1 MATGKVRIF
10 ELAKELGLSS
20 KDLIGLFER
29 LGLEAKNQLSVVDDP
44 IADLVRGVLL
54 GGSSN
59 KGAAKAAA
67 GGATAVAPPPPAP
80 APAKAPS
87 AARPATP
94 APAPAPAEP
103 VPTLK
108 RVTSAPR
115 RTAKTAT
122 AAAATAAPGAAS
134 AQASAVA
141 VPSANESFPASEPDA
156 EAPQIA
162 AAAGK
167 AVAAGATTVSGAP
180 DAVAAKPVS
189 ASVPLSEAA
198 SPLVT
203 PLPNGEA
210 AAVAAPDSASGASAP
225 LAPAVTAAA
234 IAAESAETDAS
245 DATVPG
251 GGNGATGTGSAR
263 PASPAPRIVGTPRP
277 RAPGSPAPR
286 LVGSPPPRLV
296 GSPPPRQ
303 APAGNTPMPPKTRL
317 PAAAVDNTPVP
328 TLRPVPAGQSSI
340 VAPRPPA
347 PPAQPPT
354 NGIAASASP
363 GPQTGMPGRPGV
375 APRPGQLGAPGQGYR
390 PQVPAPPPQ
399 AGAPG
404 APIGRRPVGNG
415 PFRPLTP
422 PAGGAAGGGARPFTP
437 RPPGAPG
444 APLTQGGPTPSS
456 GGGGPRGPQGRG
468 GDRDRNGAKKDRE
481 TEMLLEKE
489 RQRKKRGG
497 SLEAPVAS
505 TTLETIEIP
514 DVLTVQELATSM
526 IIPAK
531 DVIKELIKMGTMAT
545 INQNIP
551 ATVAQNVAKKFGF
564 NAVIKEAGE
573 EVVVEQ
579 EEDRPELLS
588 TRPPVVTVLGHVDHG
603 KTSLLDRIRS
613 ASVAAGEAGGIT
625 QRIGAYTV
633 DRGDQKVTFIDTPG
647 HEAFTAMRAR
657 GAKVTDV
664 AILVVAADD
673 GVMPQTLEAISH
685 IKAAGV
691 PIVVA
696 INKMDKEDAQ
706 PDRVKSQLSE
716 QGLQPVEWGGKT
728 EMVHVSARTGEG
740 IDQLLETVLLEAEL
754 RDLKANKTRRAQGVV
769 IESALDKGRGAVAT
783 VLIQN
788 GTLRAGDVVV
798 VGSAFGKIRAL
809 VDDKGKQVKKAGP
822 SIPVEIMGLSEVP
835 SAGDTL
841 MVVSDERV
849 AREAAA
855 KRSTRRKDVAIAAT
869 NGPRVSLETFMNTPA
884 DGARKNLNLILKAD
898 GQGAVEALRSRLEGL
913 SNAEVDLRVIYAGVG
928 AITPN
933 DVNLAS
939 ASNAVLIGFNI
950 RPDETV
956 KRLSENEQVDIRF
969 YNVIYD
975 VENDLKK
982 AMLGMLAPKFREV
995 ILGRAEVRE
1004 VFKVSKV
1011 GTIAGCYVQSGKLTR
1026 NAKVRILRDSA
1037 VVFESELESLRRF
1050 KDDVKEVAENFECGV
1065 QIAKFSDLK
1074 EGDVIEAFTSELVAP
1089 EAVPA

>member
-1 MATGKVRIF
+1 MAAGKVRIF

-29 LGLEAKNQLSVVDDP
+29 LGLEAKNQLAVVEDP

-59 KGAAKAAA
+59 KSAAKSA
-67 GGATAVAPPPPAP
+67 GGATAVATPPAP
-80 APAKAPS
+80 PAEPKPR
-87 AARPATP
+87 AAR
-94 APAPAPAEP
+94 APAPEAVAEP

-108 RVTSAPR
+108 PVTSAPR
-115 RTAKTAT
+115 KAAKAAAPEAEPAHENGVAP
-122 AAAATAAPGAAS
+122 AAAAPAKKAARAKAAPAA
-134 AQASAVA
+134 
-141 VPSANESFPASEPDA
+141 EPV
-156 EAPQIA
+156 A
-162 AAAGK
+162 AAPAES
-167 AVAAGATTVSGAP
+167 VAP
-180 DAVAAKPVS
+180 P
-189 ASVPLSEAA
+189 PEAA
-198 SPLVT
+198 PI
-203 PLPNGEA
+203 EA
-210 AAVAAPDSASGASAP
+210 APADAP
-225 LAPAVTAAA
+225 
-234 IAAESAETDAS
+234 E
-245 DATVPG
+245 
-251 GGNGATGTGSAR
+251 TGTGSAR
-263 PASPAPRIVGTPRP
+263 PASPAPRVVGTPQPRIVGTPVTRQ
-277 RAPGSPAPR
+277 PGAPAPR
-286 LVGSPPPRLV
+286 PPGSPPPRLV
-296 GSPPPRQ
+296 TSPPPRT
-303 APAGNTPMPPKTRL
+303 APANAPMPPKPRS
-317 PAAAVDNTPVP
+317 PASAGEEGPVP

-340 VAPRPPA
+340 VQPRPQA
-347 PPAQPPT
+347 PQPPP
-354 NGIAASASP
+354 NGVAASASP

-375 APRPGQLGAPGQGYR
+375 APRPGQLGVPGQAYRPPAPGQN
-390 PQVPAPPPQ
+390 PQQ
-399 AGAPG
+399 AGPGGPG
-404 APIGRRPVGNG
+404 APVGRRPVGNG

-422 PAGGAAGGGARPFTP
+422 PAGGAPGGARPFTP

-456 GGGGPRGPQGRG
+456 GGGPRGPHRP

-497 SLEAPVAS
+497 SLDSLPTNHSAV
-505 TTLETIEIP
+505 LETIEIP

-588 TRPPVVTVLGHVDHG
+588 SRPPVVTVLGHVDHG

-613 ASVAAGEAGGIT
+613 ASVASGEAGGIT

-633 DRGDQKVTFIDTPG
+633 ERGDHKVTFIDTPG

-685 IKAAGV
+685 IRAAGV

-728 EMVHVSARTGEG
+728 EMVPVSARTGEG

-783 VLIQN
+783 VLVQN
-788 GTLRAGDVVV
+788 GTLRTGDVVV

-855 KRSTRRKDVAIAAT
+855 KRSSRRKDVAIAAT
-869 NGPRVSLETFMNTPA
+869 NGPRVSLETFMSTPA
-884 DGARKNLNLILKAD
+884 DGGRKSLNLILKAD

-913 SNAEVDLRVIYAGVG
+913 SNAEADLRVIYAGVG

-982 AMLGMLAPKFREV
+982 ALTGMLAPKFREI

-1037 VVFESELESLRRF
+1037 VVFEGELESLRRF
-1050 KDDVKEVAENFECGV
+1050 KDDVREVAESFECGV
-1065 QIAKFSDLK
+1065 QIARYSDLK
-1074 EGDVIEAFTSELVAP
+1074 QGDVIEAFTSELVAP

>member
-44 IADLVRGVLL
+44 MADLVRGVLL
-54 GGSSN
+54 GGS
-59 KGAAKAAA
+59 GKAPTKSTPASAPAA
-67 GGATAVAPPPPAP
+67 GSAP
-80 APAKAPS
+80 APATTAPVAPKARTPRAAPVAVAEEAVPILKPVTKAPAKRVAKP
-87 AARPATP
+87 AAAVVAEAPVEAVAVEVAAAPVVEPPPVEPPAA
-94 APAPAPAEP
+94 APVEPEVEPVVAAPAEIAEP
-103 VPTLK
+103 K
-108 RVTSAPR
+108 PR
-115 RTAKTAT
+115 PST
-122 AAAATAAPGAAS
+122 PG
-134 AQASAVA
+134 
-141 VPSANESFPASEPDA
+141 PR
-156 EAPQIA
+156 I
-162 AAAGK
+162 
-167 AVAAGATTVSGAP
+167 VS
-180 DAVAAKPVS
+180 
-189 ASVPLSEAA
+189 
-198 SPLVT
+198 
-203 PLPNGEA
+203 
-210 AAVAAPDSASGASAP
+210 
-225 LAPAVTAAA
+225 
-234 IAAESAETDAS
+234 
-245 DATVPG
+245 
-251 GGNGATGTGSAR
+251 
-263 PASPAPRIVGTPRP
+263 SPAPRIVSSPVP
-277 RAPGSPAPR
+277 RAAPG
-286 LVGSPPPRLV
+286 V
-296 GSPPPRQ
+296 
-303 APAGNTPMPPKTRL
+303 TPMPARTRA
-317 PAAAVDNTPVP
+317 PIAPPDNTPIP
-328 TLRPVPAGQSSI
+328 TLRPVPAGRSTI
-340 VAPRPPA
+340 A
-347 PPAQPPT
+347 PPRQQPPEQPP
-354 NGIAASASP
+354 NGVAASAMP
-363 GPQTGMPGRPGV
+363 GPQTGLPGRPGV
-375 APRPGQLGAPGQGYR
+375 APRPGQPGVPGQGYR
-390 PQVPAPPPQ
+390 QPLPGVIGQAAPR
-399 AGAPG
+399 PG
-404 APIGRRPVGNG
+404 QTPMQGRRPVGNG
-415 PFRPLTP
+415 AFRALTP
-422 PAGGAAGGGARPFTP
+422 PGGPRPFTP
-437 RPPGAPG
+437 RPPGAPPVPG
-444 APLTQGGPTPSS
+444 APGSAGPTPSS
-456 GGGGPRGPQGRG
+456 GGGPRGPHRP
-468 GDRDRNGAKKDRE
+468 GDRDRSGKKKDRE

-489 RQRKKRGG
+489 RRRKKGG
-497 SLEAPVAS
+497 GDAALANPA
-505 TTLETIEIP
+505 TALETIEIP

-526 IIPAK
+526 IVPAK

-551 ATVAQNVAKKFGF
+551 AQTAANVAKKFGF

-579 EEDRPELLS
+579 EEDRPELLTS
-588 TRPPVVTVLGHVDHG
+588 RPPVVTVLGHVDHG

-613 ASVAAGEAGGIT
+613 ANVASGEAGGIT

-647 HEAFTAMRAR
+647 HEAFTQMRAR

-673 GVMPQTLEAISH
+673 GVMPQTREAISH

-716 QGLQPVEWGGKT
+716 EGLQPVDWGGKT
-728 EMVHVSARTGEG
+728 EMVQVSARTGEG
-740 IDQLLETVLLEAEL
+740 IDQLIETVLLEAEL
-754 RDLKANKTRRAQGVV
+754 RDLKANKQRRAQGVV

-783 VLIQN
+783 VLVQN
-788 GTLRAGDVVV
+788 GTLRVGDVVV
-798 VGSAFGKIRAL
+798 VGGAFGKIRAL

-822 SIPVEIMGLSEVP
+822 SIPVEIMGLSDVP
-835 SAGDTL
+835 SAGDSL

-855 KRSTRRKDVAIAAT
+855 KRATRRKDVAIAAT
-869 NGPRVSLETFMNTPA
+869 SGPRISLESFMATPA
-884 DGARKNLNLILKAD
+884 DGGNKTLNLILKAD
-898 GQGAVEALRSRLEGL
+898 GQGAVEALRSRVEGL
-913 SNAEVDLRVIYAGVG
+913 SNAEVDIRVIYAGVG

-956 KRLSENEQVDIRF
+956 KRLAENEQVDLRF
-969 YNVIYD
+969 YSVIYD

-982 AMLGMLAPKFREV
+982 ALIGMLAPKYREI

-1037 VVFESELESLRRF
+1037 VIFESEVESLRRF
-1050 KDDVKEVAENFECGV
+1050 KDDVREVAENFECGV
-1065 QIAKFSDLK
+1065 QIARFTDLK
-1074 EGDVIEAFTSELVAP
+1074 DGDVIEAFAMELVAP

>member
-1 MATGKVRIF
+1 
-10 ELAKELGLSS
+10 
-20 KDLIGLFER
+20 
-29 LGLEAKNQLSVVDDP
+29 
-44 IADLVRGVLL
+44 
-54 GGSSN
+54 
-59 KGAAKAAA
+59 
-67 GGATAVAPPPPAP
+67 
-80 APAKAPS
+80 
-87 AARPATP
+87 
-94 APAPAPAEP
+94 
-103 VPTLK
+103 
-108 RVTSAPR
+108 
-115 RTAKTAT
+115 
-122 AAAATAAPGAAS
+122 
-134 AQASAVA
+134 
-141 VPSANESFPASEPDA
+141 
-156 EAPQIA
+156 
-162 AAAGK
+162 
-167 AVAAGATTVSGAP
+167 
-180 DAVAAKPVS
+180 
-189 ASVPLSEAA
+189 
-198 SPLVT
+198 
-203 PLPNGEA
+203 
-210 AAVAAPDSASGASAP
+210 
-225 LAPAVTAAA
+225 
-234 IAAESAETDAS
+234 
-245 DATVPG
+245 
-251 GGNGATGTGSAR
+251 
-263 PASPAPRIVGTPRP
+263 
-277 RAPGSPAPR
+277 
-286 LVGSPPPRLV
+286 
-296 GSPPPRQ
+296 
-303 APAGNTPMPPKTRL
+303 
-317 PAAAVDNTPVP
+317 
-328 TLRPVPAGQSSI
+328 
-340 VAPRPPA
+340 
-347 PPAQPPT
+347 
-354 NGIAASASP
+354 
-363 GPQTGMPGRPGV
+363 
-375 APRPGQLGAPGQGYR
+375 
-390 PQVPAPPPQ
+390 
-399 AGAPG
+399 
-404 APIGRRPVGNG
+404 
-415 PFRPLTP
+415 
-422 PAGGAAGGGARPFTP
+422 
-437 RPPGAPG
+437 
-444 APLTQGGPTPSS
+444 
-456 GGGGPRGPQGRG
+456 
-468 GDRDRNGAKKDRE
+468 
-481 TEMLLEKE
+481 MLLEKE
-489 RQRKKRGG
+489 RRRKKNQGDDRTQL
-497 SLEAPVAS
+497 SS
-505 TTLETIEIP
+505 STLETIEIP

-526 IIPAK
+526 IVPAK

-551 ATVAQNVAKKFGF
+551 AQTAQNVAKKFGF

-603 KTSLLDRIRS
+603 KTSLLDKIRF
-613 ASVAAGEAGGIT
+613 ANVAGGEAGGIT

-633 DRGDQKVTFIDTPG
+633 ERGDHKVTFIDTPG

-673 GVMPQTLEAISH
+673 GVMPQTIEAISH

-696 INKMDKEDAQ
+696 INKMDKEDAS

-728 EMVHVSARTGEG
+728 EMVPVSARTGDG

-754 RDLKANKTRRAQGVV
+754 RDLRANKTRRATGTV

-783 VLIQN
+783 VLVQN
-788 GTLRAGDVVV
+788 GTLRVGDVVV

-822 SIPVEIMGLSEVP
+822 SIPVEIMGLSDVP
-835 SAGDTL
+835 SAGDSL

-869 NGPRVSLETFMNTPA
+869 SGPRVSLESFMNTPM
-884 DGARKNLNLILKAD
+884 DGGSKTLNLILKAD
-898 GQGAVEALRSRLEGL
+898 GQGAVEALRSRVEGL
-913 SNAEVDLRVIYAGVG
+913 SSGEVNIRVIYAGVG

-969 YNVIYD
+969 YQVIYD

-982 AMLGMLAPKFREV
+982 AMLGMLAPKYREV

-1037 VVFESELESLRRF
+1037 VIFESELESLRRF
-1050 KDDVKEVAENFECGV
+1050 KDDVREVAENFECGV

-1074 EGDVIEAFTSELVAP
+1074 DGDILEAFASELVAP
-1089 EAVPA
+1089 EPVLA